1 MAQVGKAVSEP
12 GVEKEEQKH
21 RLKSEGKRMQKN
33 PAAEEVIRRLNS
45 YYDAESEIEEELRTI
60 EHAQEQRNRVS
71 LRSPSLS
78 GLPGGKGQHS
88 DQTADLATAS
98 LAHIYDEDIKAAWAR
113 IAKLRADRNWVTAA
127 LAALPSRLDRRII
140 ELAYLGPKEPERRR
154 DWLTRPTWYAVAK
167 SLGVSEAHARK
178 QADRV
183 IQQLAGMIDQVTM
196 DF

>member
-1 MAQVGKAVSEP
+1 MRNNHTE
-12 GVEKEEQKH
+12 
-21 RLKSEGKRMQKN
+21 
-33 PAAEEVIRRLNS
+33 EEVIRRLNA
-45 YYDAESEIEEELRTI
+45 YYDIEQSIDEELRTI
-60 EHAQEQRNRVS
+60 EHAQEQRDRIS
-71 LRSPSLS
+71 LRSPSLT
-78 GLPGGKGQHS
+78 GLPGGKGRHS

-98 LAHIYDEDIKAAWAR
+98 PARMYDEDIKAAWAR

-140 ELAYLGPKEPERRR
+140 ELAYLGPREPERRK

-167 SLGVSEAHARK
+167 SLGISEAHARK

-196 DF
+196 DL

>member
-1 MAQVGKAVSEP
+1 M
-12 GVEKEEQKH
+12 
-21 RLKSEGKRMQKN
+21 RKN
-33 PAAEEVIRRLNS
+33 PAAEEVIRRLNA

-78 GLPGGKGQHS
+78 GLPGGKGRHS
-88 DQTADLATAS
+88 DQTADLVTSPTA
-98 LAHIYDEDIKAAWAR
+98 HMYDEDIKAAWAR

-127 LAALPSRLDRRII
+127 LATLSRLDRRIM
-140 ELAYLGPKEPERRR
+140 ELAYLGPKDPERRK
-154 DWLTRPTWYAVAK
+154 DWLTRPTWYSVAS

-196 DF
+196 DL

>member
-1 MAQVGKAVSEP
+1 
-12 GVEKEEQKH
+12 
-21 RLKSEGKRMQKN
+21 MQKN
-33 PAAEEVIRRLNS
+33 PAAEEVIRRLNA

-60 EHAQEQRNRVS
+60 EHAQEQRSRIS
-71 LRSPSLS
+71 LRSPSLT

-88 DQTADLATAS
+88 DQTADLATSSPARM
-98 LAHIYDEDIKAAWAR
+98 YDEDIKAAWAR

-183 IQQLAGMIDQVTM
+183 IQQLAGMIDQVTI
-196 DF
+196 DFWKSVRFLPF

>member
-1 MAQVGKAVSEP
+1 
-12 GVEKEEQKH
+12 
-21 RLKSEGKRMQKN
+21 MQKN
-33 PAAEEVIRRLNS
+33 PAAEEVIRRLNA
-45 YYDAESEIEEELRTI
+45 YYDAETTIDEELRTI

-78 GLPGGKGQHS
+78 GLPGGKGRHS
-88 DQTADLATAS
+88 DQTADLATS
-98 LAHIYDEDIKAAWAR
+98 PTAHMYDEDIKAAWAR

-127 LAALPSRLDRRII
+127 LATLSRLDRRIM
-140 ELAYLGPKEPERRR
+140 ELAYLGPKEPERRKG
-154 DWLTRPTWYAVAK
+154 WLTRPTWYSVAR

>member
-1 MAQVGKAVSEP
+1 
-12 GVEKEEQKH
+12 
-21 RLKSEGKRMQKN
+21 MQKN

-88 DQTADLATAS
+88 DRTADLVTAS
-98 LAHIYDEDIKAAWAR
+98 PAHMYDEDIKAAWAR

-140 ELAYLGPKEPERRR
+140 ELAYLGPKEPERRK
-154 DWLTRPTWYAVAK
+154 DWLTRPTWYAVATDVGM
-167 SLGVSEAHARK
+167 SVSQVTTRASRII
-178 QADRV
+178 AD
-183 IQQLAGMIDQVTM
+183 LAGRLDQIAFDM
-196 DF
+196 

>member
-1 MAQVGKAVSEP
+1 
-12 GVEKEEQKH
+12 
-21 RLKSEGKRMQKN
+21 MQKN

-78 GLPGGKGQHS
+78 GLPGGKGRHS

-98 LAHIYDEDIKAAWAR
+98 PARMYDEDIKAAWAR

-154 DWLTRPTWYAVAK
+154 DWLTRPTWYAVAN

-183 IQQLAGMIDQVTM
+183 IQQLAGMVDQVTM